1 MSMRSLLG
9 TEEPILRK
17 SETHSVML
25 SLSDDSRWFILSGWG
40 WKGSSIGLYSFFFT
54 PSSSSSLSSPLLL
67 TSSNVY
73 EPYVSIFG
81 SFAIK

>member
-25 SLSDDSRWFILSGWG
+25 SLSDDKWWFILSGWG
-40 WKGSSIGLYSFFFT
+40 WKGSTIGLYSFFFT
-54 PSSSSSLSSPLLL
+54 PSSSSLSSPLPL